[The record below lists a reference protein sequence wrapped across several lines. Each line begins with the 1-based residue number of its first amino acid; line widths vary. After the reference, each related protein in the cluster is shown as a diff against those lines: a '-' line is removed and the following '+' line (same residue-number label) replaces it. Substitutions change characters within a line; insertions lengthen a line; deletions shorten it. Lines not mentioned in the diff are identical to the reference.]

1 MPDAPDQA
9 GLKPAAR
16 RQSAAVNFLAHL
28 WLTDRAGLPLVGAV
42 LGDVVRGRLDGR
54 LPAALE
60 ASIRYHRQ
68 VDVATDAHP
77 STVAARARFPNG
89 ARRWSG
95 IVLDVVHDHALAL
108 DWPGPEA
115 LPAFVARAAQAVAD
129 PGAWQLAAGRA
140 APDAA
145 GFAALL
151 LSYREPA
158 GIDAALARI
167 AGRLRD
173 PAPLLAHAAGWRAHL
188 PAVRREGPALRAAL
202 AELATA
208 ARPGD

>member
-68 VDVATDAHP
+68 VDVATDTHP
-77 STVAARARFPNG
+77 SSVAARARFPNG
-89 ARRWSG
+89 ARRWAG
-95 IVLDVVHDHALAL
+95 IVLDLVHDHALAL
-108 DWPGPEA
+108 DWPACSDEPLEA
-115 LPAFVARAAQAVAD
+115 FACRAALAVAD
-129 PGAWQLAAGRA
+129 QEAWQLAAGRP

-145 GFAALL
+145 RFEALL
-151 LSYREPA
+151 LSYREAA
-158 GIDAALARI
+158 GIDHALGRVAS
-167 AGRLRD
+167 RLRR
-173 PAPLLAHAAGWRAHL
+173 PELLIEHSAGWRRHL
-188 PAVRREGPALRAAL
+188 PAVRQDGPELLAHLGGADAL
-202 AELATA
+202 T
-208 ARPGD
+208 